1 MKLNEKYLIK
11 KDEDINKL
19 YLFKVGNFYL
29 FLNEDAKRISEIT
42 TLKLSNIGNV
52 FKCGFPISSVDKYLT
67 LFNNLNLNVEVV
79 KEEINKEDCKV
90 NLEDL
95 MIYKQYY
102 TMMLYVE
109 KICLK
114 YPKYEKYALV
124 KEIKRLSYKG
134 MELIIKI
141 DREYDKN
148 IKLSL
153 MKDLDVVLKTM
164 QVFVRI
170 SYNNKYINNRNYEA
184 WSRKIYNIGNL
195 LGGWINSCLKR

>member
-52 FKCGFPISSVDKYLT
+52 FKCGFPISSIDKYLT

-95 MIYKQYY
+95 LIYKQFSS
-102 TMMLYVE
+102 
-109 KICLK
+109 K
-114 YPKYEKYALV
+114 YNTN
-124 KEIKRLSYKG
+124 
-134 MELIIKI
+134 
-141 DREYDKN
+141 D
-148 IKLSL
+148 
-153 MKDLDVVLKTM
+153 
-164 QVFVRI
+164 
-170 SYNNKYINNRNYEA
+170 YI
-184 WSRKIYNIGNL
+184 
-195 LGGWINSCLKR
+195 

>member
-11 KDEDINKL
+11 KDEDINKF

-52 FKCGFPISSVDKYLT
+52 FKYGFPISSIDKYLT

-109 KICLK
+109 
-114 YPKYEKYALV
+114 
-124 KEIKRLSYKG
+124 
-134 MELIIKI
+134 
-141 DREYDKN
+141 
-148 IKLSL
+148 
-153 MKDLDVVLKTM
+153 
-164 QVFVRI
+164 
-170 SYNNKYINNRNYEA
+170 
-184 WSRKIYNIGNL
+184 
-195 LGGWINSCLKR
+195 